1 MVADIN
7 FYPGLWGHMRTILCH
22 HAVALRMSQ
31 DVSRYPRER
40 VHWSNMDSEEIKREG
55 EFQRQSGVKLR
66 LTIIGQ
72 FYYRVGLFLKEN
84 LAYADKF
91 KDQRT
96 IAKIAKS

>member
-7 FYPGLWGHMRTILCH
+7 LYPGLRGYMRTILCH
-22 HAVALRMSQ
+22 HVVALRMSQ

-40 VHWSNMDSEEIKREG
+40 AHWSNMETEEIKRE
-55 EFQRQSGVKLR
+55 
-66 LTIIGQ
+66 GQ

-96 IAKIAKS
+96 MAKIAKS